1 MEPICRSVSSTEGVF
16 FVPCFTGLYTPY
28 WDPTARGTILGMTQV
43 TTKAHICLAALQAVA
58 YQSAEMIEAV
68 EQDLG
73 DTKVSNIK
81 VGFGGSVVQCRII

>member
-1 MEPICRSVSSTEGVF
+1 MEPICRRVKDTGGVY

-28 WDPTARGTILGMTQV
+28 WDPSARGTILGMTQA
-43 TTKAHICLAALQAVA
+43 TKKAHICLAALRAVA

-73 DTKVSNIK
+73 DIKIQAIRVSLVK
-81 VGFGGSVVQCRII
+81 L